1 MAIDEV
7 ARFQAAFRPDQG
19 AAGVSRS
26 WTVEQTRSLV
36 GFAPV
41 LYTDFVA
48 REARSSYGD
57 GLLRFLL
64 PGGEPDL
71 VEWNGP
77 TGWSSDWENWAGRLL
92 VFGYDW
98 LGRLFAFDRRRIE
111 AGEPLVAILEPGTG
125 QVLEVPEHFAGFI
138 GTELVEYP
146 DAALASG
153 FYGEWRAKGGTPP
166 KPSECVGYVK
176 PLFLG
181 GEDSVENLEI
191 IDLDVYVSTCGQ
203 LEAQSRRGLSIKGVK
218 HS

>member
-1 MAIDEV
+1 LVPDEV

-19 AAGVSRS
+19 AAGASQS
-26 WTVEQTRSLV
+26 WTVDQTRSLLGIV
-36 GFAPV
+36 PS
-41 LYTDFVA
+41 LYPKFVE
-48 REARSSYGD
+48 RVARSSYSD

-77 TGWSSDWENWAGRLL
+77 TGWSSDWGRWAGRLI

-98 LGRLFAFDRRRIE
+98 LGRLFAFDRSRIK

-125 QVLEVPEHFAGFI
+125 QVLEVPENFAGFI

-146 DAALASG
+146 DAVLASE
-153 FYGEWRAKGGTPP
+153 FYGQWRAKGGVPP

-191 IDLDVYVSTCGQ
+191 IDLDVYISTCGQ
-203 LEAQSRRGLSIKGVK
+203 LETQSKRGLAIKGVK